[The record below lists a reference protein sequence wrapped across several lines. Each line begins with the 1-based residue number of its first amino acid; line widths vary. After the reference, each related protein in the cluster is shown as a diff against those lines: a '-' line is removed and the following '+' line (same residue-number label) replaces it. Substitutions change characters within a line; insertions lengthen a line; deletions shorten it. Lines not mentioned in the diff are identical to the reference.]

1 MDKKVLLRRVIIM
14 VLVGLVPV
22 IISKVVACIMIHK
35 TILPVQE
42 AMSELANQY
51 QTVSQE
57 AMSAAANRSIQ
68 SFLHDT
74 GLQFSSYG
82 IAFTV
87 LFVCAVSIMIGNIVS
102 EIVCEGPLR
111 KWCIDEL
118 SAFCSEEDIR
128 ATDTA
133 EKIIVGIAAFLCVC
147 LMLYSELSAFL

>member
-1 MDKKVLLRRVIIM
+1 MDKKKIFRII
-14 VLVGLVPV
+14 LVGLVPI

-35 TILPVQE
+35 IILPVQE

-57 AMSAAANRSIQ
+57 AMSAAADRSIQ
-68 SFLHDT
+68 NFLLDT
-74 GLQFSSYG
+74 GLQFNSYG

-87 LFVCAVSIMIGNIVS
+87 LFIYVVSTMICGIIN
-102 EIVCEGPLR
+102 EIVCERQLR

-118 SAFCSEEDIR
+118 SAFCSEEDNR

-133 EKIIVGIAAFLCVC
+133 ETILVVIAAFLCVC

>member
-35 TILPVQE
+35 IIVPVQE
-42 AMSELANQY
+42 SISKLANQY
-51 QTVSQE
+51 QAVSQE
-57 AMSAAANRSIQ
+57 AMSAAADRSIQ
-68 SFLHDT
+68 NFLLDT
-74 GLQFSSYG
+74 SLQFNSYG

-87 LFVCAVSIMIGNIVS
+87 LFIYVVSTMICGIIN
-102 EIVCEGPLR
+102 EIVCEYQLR
-111 KWCIDEL
+111 HLCIDEL
-118 SAFCSEEDIR
+118 SAFCNEEDIR

-133 EKIIVGIAAFLCVC
+133 EKIIAGIAAFLCVC

>member
-14 VLVGLVPV
+14 VLVCLVPV
-22 IISKVVACIMIHK
+22 IISKVVACIMVHK
-35 TILPVQE
+35 MILPIQE
-42 AMSELANQY
+42 SMSELANQY
-51 QTVSQE
+51 QAVSQE
-57 AMSAAANRSIQ
+57 AMSAAADQSIQ

-87 LFVCAVSIMIGNIVS
+87 LFVCAVSIKIGNIVS
-102 EIVCEGPLR
+102 EIVCEGSLR

-133 EKIIVGIAAFLCVC
+133 EKIIAGIAAFLCVC